1 MWMVYLYSTGDFEHE
16 TLRMVHFFALNCL
29 CHVSAKCASVFR
41 SCRSD
46 FASLQSLIT
55 PYKCAF
61 VFLPISLM
69 FTRNISGPNTVP
81 WGTPDLM
88 GIADDDTPLTSTL

>member
-1 MWMVYLYSTGDFEHE
+1 M
-16 TLRMVHFFALNCL
+16 RIC
-29 CHVSAKCASVFR
+29 
-41 SCRSD
+41 
-46 FASLQSLIT
+46 
-55 PYKCAF
+55 
-61 VFLPISLM
+61 VFLPILLM